1 MGFWEGSLESLI
13 TSLIELIKA
22 RIQAL
27 LLGYTVW
34 PERDAWLIS
43 FFLLMIYG
51 LIARRVGL
59 RSGLIKEEKATI
71 SIWGRVTLGARLLL
85 HPAVVEES
93 IFRGLLIPSPADTSM
108 TPSVLA
114 WIILSWLL
122 FILAH
127 PINSLILRPQT
138 RAVFTH
144 PVFLILAGLLAIF
157 TSALYWISA
166 SLWPAILFHWIVV
179 FVWVTRFGG
188 LSRLSRQT

>member
-1 MGFWEGSLESLI
+1 MGFWEGSLESLT

-34 PERDAWLIS
+34 PGLDVWLTS
-43 FFLLMIYG
+43 LLLLLIFG
-51 LIARRVGL
+51 LIARWQGL
-59 RSGLIKEEKATI
+59 RSGIIREEKTTL
-71 SIWGRVTLGARLLL
+71 STWGRVLLGARLLL

-93 IFRGLLIPSPADTSM
+93 IFRGLLIPSPTDTSI
-108 TPSVLA
+108 TPTVLA

-127 PINSLILRPQT
+127 PINSLILKPQT

-144 PVFLILAGLLAIF
+144 PVFLILAGLLAIC

-179 FVWVTRFGG
+179 FVWMTRFGG
-188 LSRLSRQT
+188 LSNLSRQT

>member
-1 MGFWEGSLESLI
+1 LESLT
-13 TSLIELIKA
+13 TSLIELTKA

-34 PERDAWLIS
+34 PGLDVWLTS
-43 FFLLMIYG
+43 LLLLLIFG
-51 LIARRVGL
+51 LIARWQGL
-59 RSGLIKEEKATI
+59 RSGIIREEKTTL
-71 SIWGRVTLGARLLL
+71 STWGRVLLGARLLL

-93 IFRGLLIPSPADTSM
+93 IFRGLLIPSPADTSI
-108 TPSVLA
+108 TPSILA

-179 FVWVTRFGG
+179 FIWMTRFGG
-188 LSRLSRQT
+188 LSNLSMQT

>member
-1 MGFWEGSLESLI
+1 MGFWEGSLESLT

-34 PERDAWLIS
+34 PGLDVWLTSI
-43 FFLLMIYG
+43 LLLLIFG
-51 LIARRVGL
+51 VIARWQGL
-59 RSGLIKEEKATI
+59 RSGIIREEKTTL
-71 SIWGRVTLGARLLL
+71 STWGRVLLGARLLL

-93 IFRGLLIPSPADTSM
+93 IFRGLLIPSPTDTSI
-108 TPSVLA
+108 TPTVLA

-127 PINSLILRPQT
+127 PINSLILKPQT

-144 PVFLILAGLLAIF
+144 PVFLILAGLLAIC

-179 FVWVTRFGG
+179 FVWMTRFGG
-188 LSRLSRQT
+188 LSYLSRQT